1 MGYFLLGSS
10 GFAHSLFAAGE
21 RDARTS
27 NSSMKMRKAM
37 RRLERMLPIAGRPPL
52 GSKPYLCPRSLPV
65 FLLIKC
71 HEPQP
76 AQSTC

>member
-27 NSSMKMRKAM
+27 NSSMKMRKAV
-37 RRLERMLPIAGRPPL
+37 RRFERMLPIAGSPPV
-52 GSKPYLCPRSLPV
+52 GSKPALFVSQKLAGLFIDQMP
-65 FLLIKC
+65 
-71 HEPQP
+71 
-76 AQSTC
+76 

>member
-10 GFAHSLFAAGE
+10 GFAHSLFAAGR
-21 RDARTS
+21 RDRTS
-27 NSSMKMRKAM
+27 DSSMKMRKAM
-37 RRLERMLPIAGRPPL
+37 RRLERMLPIAGSPPV

-71 HEPQP
+71 HEPQA

>member
-37 RRLERMLPIAGRPPL
+37 RRLERMLPIAGSPPG

-71 HEPQP
+71 HEPQA